1 MKKILSIATAIL
13 ICMSVTGCRRNRAN
27 NDDSKRFVT
36 VLEEQLCDSELTSE
50 LTIVSDKETS
60 VCYLIYK
67 SGHKGGITPL
77 IGKDGKHVLNN
88 K

>member
-1 MKKILSIATAIL
+1 MKKILSIAIAIL
-13 ICMSVTGCRRNRAN
+13 ICVSVTGCRRNRAN
-27 NDDSKRFVT
+27 NDESKRFVT
-36 VLEEQLCDSELTSE
+36 VSEEQICDSE

-77 IGKDGKHVLNN
+77 IGKDGKPVLYNN
-88 K
+88 R

>member
-36 VLEEQLCDSELTSE
+36 ILEEQVCDSELT
-50 LTIVSDKETS
+50 IVADKETS
-60 VCYLIYK
+60 VCYLIFK

-77 IGKDGKHVLNN
+77 IGKDGKPVLNN

>member
-1 MKKILSIATAIL
+1 MKKILSIATAML
-13 ICMSVTGCRRNRAN
+13 ICMSVTGCRRN
-27 NDDSKRFVT
+27 NDGNSKRFVT
-36 VLEEQLCDSELTSE
+36 VSEEQVCDSELTSE

-77 IGKDGKHVLNN
+77 IDKDGKPVLNN

>member
-1 MKKILSIATAIL
+1 MKKILSIATAML

-27 NDDSKRFVT
+27 NDESKRFVT
-36 VLEEQLCDSELTSE
+36 VSEEQICDSE

-67 SGHKGGITPL
+67 SGYKGGITPL
-77 IGKDGKHVLNN
+77 IGKDGKPVLNN

>member
-13 ICMSVTGCRRNRAN
+13 ICMSVTGCRRN
-27 NDDSKRFVT
+27 NDGNSKRFVT
-36 VLEEQLCDSELTSE
+36 VSEEQVCDSELT
-50 LTIVSDKETS
+50 IVADKETS

-77 IGKDGKHVLNN
+77 IGKDGKPVLYNN
-88 K
+88 R

>member
-1 MKKILSIATAIL
+1 MKKILSIAIAIL
-13 ICMSVTGCRRNRAN
+13 ICMSVTGCGRNRAN

-36 VLEEQLCDSELTSE
+36 VSEEQVCDSE

-77 IGKDGKHVLNN
+77 IDKDGKPVLNN

>member
-1 MKKILSIATAIL
+1 MKKILSIAIAIL
-13 ICMSVTGCRRNRAN
+13 ICMSVTGCIRNRTNN

-36 VLEEQLCDSELTSE
+36 ISEEQVCDSELT
-50 LTIVSDKETS
+50 IVADKETS

-77 IGKDGKHVLNN
+77 IDKDGKPVLYNN
-88 K
+88 R

>member
-13 ICMSVTGCRRNRAN
+13 ICMSVTGCRRN
-27 NDDSKRFVT
+27 NDGNSKRFVT
-36 VLEEQLCDSELTSE
+36 VSEEQVCDSELT
-50 LTIVSDKETS
+50 IVADKETS

-77 IGKDGKHVLNN
+77 IDKDGKPVLNN

>member
-1 MKKILSIATAIL
+1 MKKILSIVIAIL
-13 ICMSVTGCRRNRAN
+13 ICVSVTGCRRNRAN
-27 NDDSKRFVT
+27 NDESKRFVT
-36 VLEEQLCDSELTSE
+36 VSEEQICDSE

-77 IGKDGKHVLNN
+77 IDKDGKPVLNN